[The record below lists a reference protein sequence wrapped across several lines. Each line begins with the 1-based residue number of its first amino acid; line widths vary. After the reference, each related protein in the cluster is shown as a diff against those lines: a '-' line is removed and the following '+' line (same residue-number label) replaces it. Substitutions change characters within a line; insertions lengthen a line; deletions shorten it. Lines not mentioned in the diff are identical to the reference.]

1 MSIKSDKDKIHFESK
16 QSDSKI
22 RNNSSEN
29 SLHSI
34 LSVDSTS
41 KSCDS
46 LIDELQKC
54 DTKDDDYNS
63 TQNTDQLNKNPTDSI
78 DDKLFKSVGN
88 SKNKN
93 NLARRKREIESE
105 YSKSPSI
112 NSFMEKMI
120 DFRLSPNNM
129 SQFKESNDEKN

>member
-1 MSIKSDKDKIHFESK
+1 MSINSEKDIIPLESK

-29 SLHSI
+29 SLNSI

-63 TQNTDQLNKNPTDSI
+63 TQNTDQLNKNLTDSI
-78 DDKLFKSVGN
+78 DNKLFKSVIN
-88 SKNKN
+88 DINKS
-93 NLARRKREIESE
+93 NLSRRKRDIESE

-129 SQFKESNDEKN
+129 SKFNESNDEKN

>member
-1 MSIKSDKDKIHFESK
+1 MSINSEKDIIPLESK

-29 SLHSI
+29 SLNSI

-63 TQNTDQLNKNPTDSI
+63 TQNTDQLNKNLTDSI
-78 DDKLFKSVGN
+78 DNKLFKSVIN
-88 SKNKN
+88 DINKS
-93 NLARRKREIESE
+93 NLSRRKRDIESE

-129 SQFKESNDEKN
+129 SQFNESNDEKN

>member
-1 MSIKSDKDKIHFESK
+1 MSINSEKDIIDLESK

-29 SLHSI
+29 SLYSI

-41 KSCDS
+41 KSYDS

-54 DTKDDDYNS
+54 DTKNDDYNS
-63 TQNTDQLNKNPTDSI
+63 TKNTNQLNKNPTDSI
-78 DDKLFKSVGN
+78 DDKLFKSVIN
-88 SKNKN
+88 NKTD
-93 NLARRKREIESE
+93 LSRRKREIESE
-105 YSKSPSI
+105 CSKSPSI

-129 SQFKESNDEKN
+129 SKFNESNDEKN

>member
-1 MSIKSDKDKIHFESK
+1 MSINSEKDIIPLESK

-22 RNNSSEN
+22 RNISSEN
-29 SLHSI
+29 SLNSI

-41 KSCDS
+41 KSYDS

-54 DTKDDDYNS
+54 DTKNDDYNS
-63 TQNTDQLNKNPTDSI
+63 TQNTDQLNKNQIDSI
-78 DDKLFKSVGN
+78 DDKLFKSVTDN
-88 SKNKN
+88 RNKT
-93 NLARRKREIESE
+93 NLSRRKREIESE

-129 SQFKESNDEKN
+129 SDFNESNDEKN

>member
-1 MSIKSDKDKIHFESK
+1 MSINSEKDIIPLESK

-63 TQNTDQLNKNPTDSI
+63 TQNTDQLNKNLTDSI
-78 DDKLFKSVGN
+78 DNKLFKSVIN
-88 SKNKN
+88 DINKT
-93 NLARRKREIESE
+93 NLSRRKRDIESE

>member
-1 MSIKSDKDKIHFESK
+1 MSINSEKDIIDLESK

-29 SLHSI
+29 SLYSI

-41 KSCDS
+41 KSYDS

-54 DTKDDDYNS
+54 DTKNDDYNS
-63 TQNTDQLNKNPTDSI
+63 TKNTNQLNKNPTDSI
-78 DDKLFKSVGN
+78 DDKLFKSVIN
-88 SKNKN
+88 NKID
-93 NLARRKREIESE
+93 LSRRKREIESE

-129 SQFKESNDEKN
+129 SKFNESNDEKN